1 MTRRG
6 TSLDTGNRFIST
18 SSERFDDGWE
28 SFADGEE
35 SRTELIEDN
44 ARTAFATNS
53 SPDIPFTH
61 SINPYRGCE
70 HGCSYCLE
78 GDTQILMAD
87 GTTRKLADLKVGD
100 RIYGTE
106 RRGTYRYYMK
116 TMVLDH
122 WATHKPAYRITL
134 NDGTELVASGDH
146 RFLADD
152 GWRHVR
158 TTTNDE
164 PICSPLRIGDR
175 LMGVEMNS
183 MPVGLPGT
191 YMTVIPANAGI
202 HLSVPSIDV
211 VTVTSNADLGIASI
225 EPLEGTHDLY
235 DITTGTGDFIA
246 NGVVSHNSY
255 ARPTHEYLGYNAGL
269 DFETKI
275 IVKRN
280 AAALAREEMMK
291 KSWKPT
297 TVSISGVTDPYQPVE
312 RELKITRSI
321 LETMLEFR
329 NPIGIVTKNAGVLRD
344 LDILAEMAKMN
355 LATVFMSI
363 TTLDRD
369 LARRLEPRT
378 STPERRLDA
387 VRRLS
392 DAGVPV
398 GVMMAP
404 LIPGLT
410 DEEIPSLLKAAA
422 DAGAREA
429 YHVILR
435 LPLAVRPIFLDW
447 LEREEPGRAAKV
459 KHALEQMRGGVVN
472 LAAFGKR
479 MGGTG
484 ARADMISDL
493 FTITA
498 RRLGLGSDP
507 IHLTTEHFRRPAPGG
522 QMEMFD
528 VSG

>member
-1 MTRRG
+1 MIRRG
-6 TSLDTGNRFIST
+6 TSLDTGNRFLST

-28 SFADGEE
+28 SFADDEE

-70 HGCSYCLE
+70 HGCSYC
-78 GDTQILMAD
+78 
-87 GTTRKLADLKVGD
+87 
-100 RIYGTE
+100 
-106 RRGTYRYYMK
+106 
-116 TMVLDH
+116 
-122 WATHKPAYRITL
+122 
-134 NDGTELVASGDH
+134 
-146 RFLADD
+146 
-152 GWRHVR
+152 
-158 TTTNDE
+158 
-164 PICSPLRIGDR
+164 
-175 LMGVEMNS
+175 
-183 MPVGLPGT
+183 
-191 YMTVIPANAGI
+191 
-202 HLSVPSIDV
+202 
-211 VTVTSNADLGIASI
+211 
-225 EPLEGTHDLY
+225 
-235 DITTGTGDFIA
+235 
-246 NGVVSHNSY
+246 Y

-297 TVSISGVTDPYQPVE
+297 TVSISGVTDPYQPIE

-355 LATVFMSI
+355 LATVFISI

-387 VRRLS
+387 VRRLT
-392 DAGVPV
+392 DAGIPV

-472 LAAFGKR
+472 LAEFGKR

-484 ARADMISDL
+484 ARAEMISDL

-498 RRLGLGSDP
+498 RRRGLGSNP
-507 IHLTTEHFRRPAPGG
+507 IHQTTEHFRRPAPGG
-522 QMEMFD
+522 QMEMF
-528 VSG
+528 

>member
-1 MTRRG
+1 MSRRG
-6 TSLDTGNRFIST
+6 TTLDTGNRFIST
-18 SSERFDDGWE
+18 SSERFDDGWDYIDD
-28 SFADGEE
+28 SEE
-35 SRTELIEDN
+35 PRTELIDDN
-44 ARTAFATNS
+44 ARTAFATNN

-70 HGCSYCLE
+70 HGCSYCLA
-78 GDTQILMAD
+78 GDTLILMAD
-87 GTTRKLADLKVGD
+87 GSTKELAELKIGD

-106 RRGTYRYYMK
+106 RRSTYRHYVI
-116 TMVLDH
+116 TTVLDH
-122 WATHKPAYRITL
+122 WMTRKPAYRIRL
-134 NDGTELVASGDH
+134 NDGATLVASGDH
-146 RFLADD
+146 RFLTER
-152 GWRHVR
+152 GWKHVTGSMAGKSR
-158 TTTNDE
+158 RPFLTTGNT
-164 PICSPLRIGDR
+164 
-175 LMGVEMNS
+175 LMGI
-183 MPVGLPGT
+183 VGT
-191 YMTVIPANAGI
+191 AIKS
-202 HLSVPSIDV
+202 SV
-211 VTVTSNADLGIASI
+211 DLGIASI
-225 EPLEGTHDLY
+225 EPLDGIYDLY

-246 NGVVSHNSY
+246 NGVVSHNCY

-280 AAALAREEMMK
+280 VAVLAREEMMK

-312 RELKITRSI
+312 RDLKLTRSI

-329 NPIGIVTKNAGVLRD
+329 NPVGIVTKNAGVLRD
-344 LDILAEMAKMN
+344 LDILSEMAKLN
-355 LATVFMSI
+355 LATVFLSI

-378 STPERRLDA
+378 STPERRLEA
-387 VRRLS
+387 VRRLT

-410 DEEIPSLLKAAA
+410 DEEIPALLKAAA

-429 YHVILR
+429 FHVILR

-459 KHALEQMRGGVVN
+459 RHALEEMRGGVVN
-472 LAAFGKR
+472 ISEFGRR

-484 ARADMISDL
+484 ARADIISSL
-493 FTITA
+493 FDITA
-498 RRLGLGSDP
+498 RRLGLGANP
-507 IHLTTEHFRRPAPGG
+507 IELTTEHFRRAAGGG
-522 QMEMFD
+522 QMEMF
-528 VSG
+528 